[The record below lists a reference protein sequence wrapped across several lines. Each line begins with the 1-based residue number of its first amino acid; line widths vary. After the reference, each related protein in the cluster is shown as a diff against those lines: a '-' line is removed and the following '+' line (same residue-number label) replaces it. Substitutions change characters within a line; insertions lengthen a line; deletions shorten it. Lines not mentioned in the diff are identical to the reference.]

1 MDQAYL
7 ATEHQ
12 ETERLRKLQSFA
24 ILDTPQEQEFDA
36 VVLLAQRLLDVPIA
50 LVSLLDDHRQ
60 WFKAKC
66 GLDATEMG
74 RGDAFCGHAIMVDDM
89 MVVPD
94 TLLDERF
101 AENNFVAHAPFIR
114 FYAGVPLRPHAAGY
128 ADDLPGIGTLC
139 VIDTKP
145 RTLSP
150 SDRQLLRQ
158 LAAMVSSLIS
168 ARASAAA
175 ALRLSQEAL
184 HHANQ
189 LERQHLQLRQAE
201 RMAGIGSWRLDLA
214 DMRLHWSD
222 QVYAIYGLPVGQMPS
237 VEHGLSF
244 YPEDRRAEIAGMIEH
259 AATTG
264 APFDFESDFYTVD
277 GRKRRVRSMGEAQ
290 MVDGRPTA
298 LIGVFQDVTDRYARE
313 QSLRL
318 TADTDA
324 LTGLPNR
331 ACFEQH
337 LQKAVDHASAE
348 QEPLC
353 LLLLDLDGFKSVNDT
368 FGHGAGDEV
377 LCIMAERLRALTFN
391 NTFVARLGGDE
402 FVMLLTRPRDCAR
415 IDKQLRLVLRSLRHV
430 VERDGV
436 RRYVSATIG
445 AAFLER
451 NVVGAIDLVHRA
463 DLALYR
469 AKRTQRGTACIHG
482 VEQPVTIDSQL
493 GAGLVNQAGR

>member
-1 MDQAYL
+1 MDGASVM
-7 ATEHQ
+7 TEHC
-12 ETERLRKLQSFA
+12 EAERLQKLQSFA
-24 ILDTPQEQEFDA
+24 ILDTPQEHEFDT
-36 VVLLAQRLLDVPIA
+36 VVLLCQRLLGVPIA

-66 GLDATEMG
+66 GLDVTEVG
-74 RGDAFCGHAIMVDDM
+74 RGDAFCSHALIVDDV
-89 MVVPD
+89 MVVED

-101 AENNFVAHAPFIR
+101 AKNDFVVGPPFIR

-150 SDRQLLRQ
+150 SDRQVLRQ
-158 LAAMVSSLIS
+158 LAAMVSSLIT

-175 ALRLSQEAL
+175 ALR
-184 HHANQ
+184 HASQ

-201 RMAGIGSWRLDLA
+201 RMAGIGSWRLDLT
-214 DMRLHWSD
+214 DMRLQWSD

-244 YPEDRRAEIAGMIEH
+244 YPEDRRAEIAGLIEH

-277 GRKRRVRSMGEAQ
+277 RCKRRVRSMGEAQ

-298 LIGVFQDVTDRYARE
+298 LIGVFQDVTDRYTRE

-331 ACFEQH
+331 ACFEQR
-337 LQKAVDHASAE
+337 LQKAVSHASTE

-353 LLLLDLDGFKSVNDT
+353 LLLLGLDGFKSVNDT
-368 FGHGAGDEV
+368 FGHGTGDEV
-377 LCIMAERLRALTFN
+377 LRVMGERLRALAFTS
-391 NTFVARLGGDE
+391 TFVARLGGDE

-415 IDKQLRLVLRSLRHV
+415 LDKQLRLVLRSLQQV
-430 VERDGV
+430 VERDGI

-445 AAFLER
+445 AAFLEPD
-451 NVVGAIDLVHRA
+451 VTSPIDLVHRA
-463 DLALYR
+463 DLALYQ
-469 AKRTQRGTACIHG
+469 AKRTQRGTACIYG
-482 VEQPVTIDSQL
+482 FQRAVTLSPQL
-493 GAGLVNQAGR
+493 RLATN

>member
-1 MDQAYL
+1 MDHASL
-7 ATEHQ
+7 TTVHR

-24 ILDTPQEQEFDA
+24 ILDTPQEQEFDT

-66 GLDATEMG
+66 GLEATEMG
-74 RGDAFCGHAIMVDDM
+74 RGDAFCSHAIMVDDM
-89 MVVPD
+89 MVVED
-94 TLLDERF
+94 TLLDGRF
-101 AENNFVAHAPFIR
+101 AENDFVVRAPFIR

-139 VIDTKP
+139 IIDTKP
-145 RTLSP
+145 RTLSS
-150 SDRQLLRQ
+150 SDRQVLRQ
-158 LAAMVSSLIS
+158 LAAMVSSLIA

-175 ALRLSQEAL
+175 ALRLSQEAVR
-184 HHANQ
+184 HANQ

-201 RMAGIGSWRLDLA
+201 RMAGIGSWRLDLT
-214 DMRLHWSD
+214 DMSLHWSD

-237 VEHGLSF
+237 IEHGLSF
-244 YPEDRRAEIAGMIEH
+244 YPEDRRVEIAEMIEQ

-264 APFDFESDFYTVD
+264 APFDFESDFYMID

-290 MVDGRPTA
+290 MVDGRPAA

-318 TADTDA
+318 TADTDS

-337 LQKAVDHASAE
+337 LQKAFDHASTE

-377 LCIMAERLRALTFN
+377 LRIMADRLRGLAFSSTFA
-391 NTFVARLGGDE
+391 ARLGGDE

-415 IDKQLRLVLRSLRHV
+415 IEKQLRLVLRSLQHV

-445 AAFLER
+445 AAFLEPD
-451 NVVGAIDLVHRA
+451 VASAIDLVHRA
-463 DLALYR
+463 DLALYQ
-469 AKRTQRGTACIHG
+469 AKRTQRGTACVYG
-482 VEQPVTIDSQL
+482 TQQPVTIDVQL
-493 GAGLVNQAGR
+493 RLAAN